1 MGPILGILA
10 LIAGIGSIVCWIIIL
25 IEMFKRENVLLG
37 ILGIICGL
45 WAFIW
50 GWMNV
55 GKHDKR
61 QVMQIWTACIIAGI
75 VLQVMAGVMAPDL
88 TAQ

>member
-1 MGPILGILA
+1 MGPLLSILA
-10 LIAGIGSIVCWIIIL
+10 LVAGIGSIVCWIIIL
-25 IEMFKRENVLLG
+25 IQMFQKDSVIVG

-50 GWMNV
+50 GWMNLP
-55 GKHDKR
+55 KHGKR

-75 VLQVMAGVMAPDL
+75 VLNVLAAVMNRP
-88 TAQ
+88 

>member
-1 MGPILGILA
+1 MGLILMLLA
-10 LIAGIGSIVCWIIIL
+10 AAAGIGSLVCWIIIL
-25 IEMFKRENVLLG
+25 IEMFQKDTVIVG

-55 GKHDKR
+55 PKHGKR
-61 QVMQIWTACIIAGI
+61 QIMQIWTACILAGI
-75 VLQVMAGVMAPDL
+75 VLNVLATVMSRG
-88 TAQ
+88 